1 MHKVRILLHGQ
12 LVVQA
17 VVHEDMCSENS
28 GEPADA
34 SLLTIQGMTACS
46 RTSMQLKKML
56 CCTSKVLVSIGQ
68 SKKMRRAGR
77 TRH

>member
-1 MHKVRILLHGQ
+1 MHKARILLHGQ

-34 SLLTIQGMTACS
+34 ALLTIQGMTACS
-46 RTSMQLKKML
+46 RASMQIKKMW
-56 CCTSKVLVSIGQ
+56 CCASKVLASI
-68 SKKMRRAGR
+68 A
-77 TRH
+77 